1 MNQQAEPGVAL
12 LRKNIFSKTF
22 KNPQHICIFMSKKAG
37 IRTSLMFL
45 LVASLVV
52 FAVGS
57 LVVNIRSENKITGES
72 ITVNAKNTIRVPDSN
87 QPLPNPDEGTI
98 VLWTKPPVEIFSQFS
113 DARDYIIFFTATNVP
128 GLRVVYNIKEKRF
141 EAGTPL
147 LTSPQIDIFDGQ
159 NHQLAYTYKKG
170 LGQKVFLDGVEV
182 ASSDFR
188 PMKISQVTGFAF
200 AVQSAPE
207 AEIAGAAVVMYDHYL
222 TQDDLARI

>member
-1 MNQQAEPGVAL
+1 M
-12 LRKNIFSKTF
+12 
-22 KNPQHICIFMSKKAG
+22 HKKAG

-52 FAVGS
+52 FAAGS
-57 LVVNIRSENKITGES
+57 LVVHLRSDDKITGQTIS
-72 ITVNAKNTIRVPDSN
+72 ASVTNTIRVPDSS

-98 VLWTKPPVEIFSQFS
+98 VLWTKPPVEIFGQFS
-113 DARDYIIFFTATNVP
+113 DARDYIIFFSATNVP
-128 GLRVVYNIKEKRF
+128 GLRIVYNMNAKRF

-147 LTSPQIDIFDGQ
+147 LVSQPIDIFDGQ

-170 LGQKVFLDGVEV
+170 LGQKIFLDGVEV
-182 ASSDFR
+182 ASSEFR

-207 AEIAGAAVVMYDHYL
+207 ADIAGTAVAMYDHYL
-222 TQDDLARI
+222 TQADLAKI